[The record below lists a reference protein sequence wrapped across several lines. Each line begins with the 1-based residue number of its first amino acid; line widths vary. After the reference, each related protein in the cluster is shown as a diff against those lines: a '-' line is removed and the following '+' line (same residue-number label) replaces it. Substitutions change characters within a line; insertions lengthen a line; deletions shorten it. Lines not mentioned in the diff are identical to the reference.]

1 MSIDEIINKLTAD
14 EKKLLIAFSH
24 ENLPHKEL
32 INPEDKNY
40 FNSVVYFPWLKCSVE
55 EYLAMVIK
63 LDKSRLIDMIKIPA
77 NGNLPIPKITT
88 EYGDWVIE
96 NLNDEAKI

>member
-14 EKKLLIAFSH
+14 EKKLLVAFSH

-32 INPEDKNY
+32 INPEDKNC
-40 FNSVVYFPWLKCSVE
+40 FNPTAYFPWLKYSAKE
-55 EYLAMVIK
+55 SIK
-63 LDKSRLIDMIKIPA
+63 MIENLHDSSLIDMIKIPA

-88 EYGDWVIE
+88 EYGDWAIE